1 MSAMRK
7 EYTRMSNIDQLFED
21 IAAILKNMQSTD
33 KMLAKRIEKI
43 ETELLISSTLNNIG
57 SETGI

>member
-1 MSAMRK
+1 
-7 EYTRMSNIDQLFED
+7 MSNIDQLFED

>member
-1 MSAMRK
+1 
-7 EYTRMSNIDQLFED
+7 MSNIDQLFED

-43 ETELLISSTLNNIG
+43 ETELLISCKLNNIG
-57 SETGI
+57 SETGIENTKEYK

>member
-1 MSAMRK
+1 
-7 EYTRMSNIDQLFED
+7 MSNIDQLFED

-57 SETGI
+57 SETGIENTKEYK